1 MKRFSL
7 VLCLLVLAVSQLSA
21 AEEAKSGRFLHE
33 IVASSQPHRESL
45 QQLLRKTQRL
55 PPWVRNMITNPLYVS
70 GASTAVTIAEKPFE
84 LFGACLVR
92 LCPKATCASCSRR
105 RERSSPCVL
114 SMKRWAR
121 SFSAN
126 RMPINCCNCQ
136 NRVFDQR
143 NPG

>member
-1 MKRFSL
+1 MKRFGL

-92 LCPKATCASCSRR
+92 LCPQSHLRILFTPQGKIVSMRVVDEKMGEILLGEPDADQLLQ
-105 RERSSPCVL
+105 L
-114 SMKRWAR
+114 SK
-121 SFSAN
+121 
-126 RMPINCCNCQ
+126 
-136 NRVFDQR
+136 
-143 NPG
+143 PGI

>member
-1 MKRFSL
+1 MKRFGL

-92 LCPKATCASCSRR
+92 LCPKSHLRILFTPQGKIVSMRIVDEKMGEILLGEPDADQLLQ
-105 RERSSPCVL
+105 L
-114 SMKRWAR
+114 SK
-121 SFSAN
+121 
-126 RMPINCCNCQ
+126 
-136 NRVFDQR
+136 
-143 NPG
+143 PGI

>member
-1 MKRFSL
+1 MKRFCL

-33 IVASSQPHRESL
+33 VVASSQAHRESL

-70 GASTAVTIAEKPFE
+70 GASTTVTIAEKPFE

-92 LCPKATCASCSRR
+92 LCPKSHLRILFTPQGKIVSMRVVDEKMGEILLGEPDADQLLH
-105 RERSSPCVL
+105 L
-114 SMKRWAR
+114 SK
-121 SFSAN
+121 
-126 RMPINCCNCQ
+126 
-136 NRVFDQR
+136 
-143 NPG
+143 PGI

>member
-1 MKRFSL
+1 MKRFGL

-92 LCPKATCASCSRR
+92 LCPKSHLRILFTPQGKIVSLRVVDEKMGEIRLGEPDADQLLQ
-105 RERSSPCVL
+105 L
-114 SMKRWAR
+114 SK
-121 SFSAN
+121 
-126 RMPINCCNCQ
+126 
-136 NRVFDQR
+136 
-143 NPG
+143 PGI

>member
-92 LCPKATCASCSRR
+92 LCPQSHLRILFTPQGKIVSMRVVDEKMGEILLGEPDADQLLQ
-105 RERSSPCVL
+105 L
-114 SMKRWAR
+114 SK
-121 SFSAN
+121 
-126 RMPINCCNCQ
+126 
-136 NRVFDQR
+136 
-143 NPG
+143 PGI

>member
-1 MKRFSL
+1 MKRFGL
-7 VLCLLVLAVSQLSA
+7 VLCLLVLAVSLLSA

-92 LCPKATCASCSRR
+92 LCPQSHLRILFTPQGKIVSMRVVDEKMGEILLGEPDADQLLQ
-105 RERSSPCVL
+105 L
-114 SMKRWAR
+114 SK
-121 SFSAN
+121 
-126 RMPINCCNCQ
+126 
-136 NRVFDQR
+136 
-143 NPG
+143 PGI

>member
-1 MKRFSL
+1 MKRFGL

-92 LCPKATCASCSRR
+92 LCPKSHLRILFTPQGKIVSMRVVDEKMGEILLGEPDADQLLQ
-105 RERSSPCVL
+105 L
-114 SMKRWAR
+114 SK
-121 SFSAN
+121 
-126 RMPINCCNCQ
+126 
-136 NRVFDQR
+136 
-143 NPG
+143 PGI